1 MKDTS
6 SDNSLQH
13 NAHKP
18 LPPFPTTPA
27 SESTATAAQKDETDL
42 ELVRVVHRL
51 GVWLN
56 RQALSGQLASTM
68 DAISAK
74 LDEILDRLQQ
84 DRTRGQLMSIKAAAQ
99 YLSLSER
106 TIRDRIALREWP
118 AYRSG
123 TAVRVDP
130 DEIRQCMA
138 KKGW

>member
-1 MKDTS
+1 MKDTT

-18 LPPFPTTPA
+18 LPPSPTIPA
-27 SESTATAAQKDETDL
+27 SESTATAAQKGETDL

-51 GVWLN
+51 GVWFN
-56 RQALSGQLASTM
+56 RKAVSGQLASTM

-74 LDEILDRLQQ
+74 LDEILERLQQ
-84 DRTRGQLMSIKAAAQ
+84 ERTCGQLMSIKAAAQ

-106 TIRDRIALREWP
+106 TIRERIALRQWP

-123 TAVRVDP
+123 NAVRVDP
-130 DEIRQCMA
+130 IELKALMA
-138 KKGW
+138 KESR